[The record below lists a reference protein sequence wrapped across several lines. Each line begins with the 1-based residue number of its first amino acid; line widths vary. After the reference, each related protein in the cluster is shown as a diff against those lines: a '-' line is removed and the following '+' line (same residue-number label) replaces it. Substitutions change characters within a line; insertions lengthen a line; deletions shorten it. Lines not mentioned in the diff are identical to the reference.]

1 AAGVSGIAD
10 LTIFQQGNHVHIV
23 AGDNRIVVRNTDVAD
38 IDETDF
44 LFGSPAKARGDGT
57 SKDPGIAAAAAP
69 TPPYL
74 TDGDDVFDDQTVNPQ
89 WDRIFGLGGND
100 SILGDINNDTIDGGT
115 GDDTLNGEV
124 GDDLLIGGAGNDSLL
139 GGTGLGHD
147 TLFGNGGDDVIAG
160 LFGND
165 LLVGG
170 AGNDTLPDR

>member
-1 AAGVSGIAD
+1 ADVLMGGAGNDLLNGGPGADLYRFAGNWGRDVVQGFDDGSDRLDLRGAVGVSGIAD

-100 SILGDINNDTIDGGT
+100 SILGDINNDT
-115 GDDTLNGEV
+115 
-124 GDDLLIGGAGNDSLL
+124 
-139 GGTGLGHD
+139 
-147 TLFGNGGDDVIAG
+147 
-160 LFGND
+160 
-165 LLVGG
+165 
-170 AGNDTLPDR
+170 